1 MPEREMELAGATA
14 VVSPFHPDITRFL
27 ISFINMSR
35 TLTLLLGATLFATFA
50 HAESPESTPTPV
62 VAPTSFLQAQDGDTV
77 VFLGDSITHQCI
89 YTQYIEDF
97 FYTRYP
103 ERRIHFHNA
112 GISGDKAGD
121 AITRF
126 EEDVLAE
133 EPDFVTILLGMNDGQ
148 YAPFTPGI
156 FETYATGMKTVLE
169 MVKATG
175 AETIALSPTMFDHHQ
190 LALRKKDP
198 TFRFGDREFDGNYN
212 SLMAYYGAWLRET
225 ASARS
230 VPFVNLWG
238 PLNDTTFAARR
249 SQPDFSL
256 VEDSIHPGA
265 AGQFVMAFSVLSAA
279 QPERRTVSA
288 ITLTRNA
295 KGEWIGSKNEKLT
308 DISGNEDGT
317 EISFTH
323 LARALPWVV
332 PAESSN
338 YNLKWGKS
346 TPAQLGYDLT
356 KAGHKLSN
364 ERLRVSGLAPGHYE
378 LKIDDV
384 VIGTFPHTVLASKIE
399 LQKYSETPQYRQALK
414 VAELNRA
421 RNDEAVRPSRDLQ
434 AQIKGLRRKK
444 DEIDFD
450 ARFAEVREKIE
461 ALHAKAAEFEEKI
474 YATAQ
479 PVPRRYQLR
488 KVK

>member
-1 MPEREMELAGATA
+1 MIRIL
-14 VVSPFHPDITRFL
+14 SL
-27 ISFINMSR
+27 I
-35 TLTLLLGATLFATFA
+35 LGAALLTHSAR
-50 HAESPESTPTPV
+50 AEAPQSSPKAV
-62 VAPTSFLQAQDGDTV
+62 LAPPSFLKAQDGDTV

-89 YTQYIEDF
+89 YTQYIETF

-126 EEDVLAE
+126 EEDVVAE
-133 EPDFVTILLGMNDGQ
+133 KPDFVTILLGMNDGA
-148 YAPFTPGI
+148 YAPFTPEI
-156 FETYATGMKTVLE
+156 LASYQTGMETLLE
-169 MVKATG
+169 KVKGTG
-175 AETIALSPTMFDHHQ
+175 AEAVALSPTMFDHHQ

-198 TFRFGDREFDGNYN
+198 EFRFGDRDFDSNYN
-212 SLMAYYGAWLRET
+212 SLMAYFGSWLRET
-225 ASARS
+225 ASAQK

-265 AGQFVMAFSVLSAA
+265 AGQFVIAFSVLSAA

-288 ITLTRNA
+288 ISLNRNG
-295 KGEWIGSKNEKLT
+295 KGLWIGAKNEKLT
-308 DISGNEDGT
+308 GISGSEDGT
-317 EISFTH
+317 QLSFTH
-323 LARALPWVV
+323 LSKALPWVV
-332 PAESSN
+332 PAESST
-338 YNLKWGKS
+338 YDLKWGKS
-346 TPAQLGYDLT
+346 TPAQVGYDLT

-364 ERLRVSGLAPGHYE
+364 ERLRISGLAAGSYE
-378 LKIDDV
+378 LKIDDQ
-384 VIGTFPHTVLASKIE
+384 VIGTFPHTLLASKIE
-399 LQKYSETPQYRQALK
+399 LQKYPETPQYQQALQ
-414 VAELNRA
+414 VAELNRS

-444 DEIDFD
+444 EDVDFE
-450 ARFAEVREKIE
+450 ARYAEVRGKIE
-461 ALHAKAAEFEEKI
+461 VLHQKAAEFEEKI
-474 YATAQ
+474 YEAAQ
-479 PVPRRYQLR
+479 PVPRRYHLH

>member
-1 MPEREMELAGATA
+1 MIRKLTFIAGSA
-14 VVSPFHPDITRFL
+14 
-27 ISFINMSR
+27 
-35 TLTLLLGATLFATFA
+35 LFATSLL
-50 HAESPESTPTPV
+50 AETPKPAAAPV
-62 VAPTSFLQAQDGDTV
+62 AAPASFLQVQDGDTV

-126 EEDVLAE
+126 EEDVVVE
-133 EPDFVTILLGMNDGQ
+133 EPDFVTILLGMNDGE
-148 YAPFTPGI
+148 YSPFTPEI

-169 MVKATG
+169 KVKATG

-190 LALRKKDP
+190 LALRKKDSD
-198 TFRFGDREFDGNYN
+198 FRFGNREFDGNYN

-225 ASARS
+225 SSAQG

-265 AGQFVMAFSVLSAA
+265 AGQFVMAFSVLSAS
-279 QPERRTVSA
+279 QPERRTVSGIA
-288 ITLTRNA
+288 LTKNA
-295 KGEWIGSKNEKLT
+295 KGAWVGSKNEKIT
-308 DISGNEDGT
+308 DITGNDEGT
-317 EISFTH
+317 ELSFTH
-323 LARALPWVV
+323 LAKALPWVV

-338 YNLKWGKS
+338 YNLKWGES
-346 TPAQLGYDLT
+346 TPAQVGYDLT

-364 ERLRVSGLAPGHYE
+364 EKLRISGLAPGSYE
-378 LKIDDV
+378 LTIDDV
-384 VIGTFPHTVLASKIE
+384 VIGTFSHTALSIKLE
-399 LQKYSETPQYRQALK
+399 LQNYSETPQYQQSLK
-414 VAELNRA
+414 VAELNRT

-434 AQIKGLRRKK
+434 ARIKGLRRNKEDADFESHYK
-444 DEIDFD
+444 EIR
-450 ARFAEVREKIE
+450 AKIE
-461 ALHAKAAEFEEKI
+461 ALHGKAAEHEEKI
-474 YATAQ
+474 YAAAQ
-479 PVPRRYQLR
+479 PVPRHYRLR